1 MKRFVYILLI
11 IVLLVA
17 FSFVFLG
24 CDMISMTANTPENE
38 DTEPEEEEPQEEE
51 EEEEEDNTQYVE
63 LINDLLD
70 NIHDDNYLNAL
81 SLLLENIPISQIALL
96 VQPYI
101 GEENTTLLTTYY
113 QDAVTLLPMM
123 RNLLPIIEQIKP
135 NLSKSDIIMN
145 GVLSLIGA
153 QRIDENTFTFQNYTI
168 FFGENNYI
176 ITKDNDQYTLDY
188 TTNYRF
194 MSCEKKDVEEETTD
208 FVVESNCINDDFA
221 FQYYD
226 YENQKLV
233 QILLQAATLEATVS
247 LQENIQSIP
256 YGIENGITSEFATEG
271 NLLYFDKFDLLEFV
285 AVVE

>member
-1 MKRFVYILLI
+1 
-11 IVLLVA
+11 
-17 FSFVFLG
+17 
-24 CDMISMTANTPENE
+24 
-38 DTEPEEEEPQEEE
+38 
-51 EEEEEDNTQYVE
+51 
-63 LINDLLD
+63 
-70 NIHDDNYLNAL
+70 
-81 SLLLENIPISQIALL
+81 
-96 VQPYI
+96 
-101 GEENTTLLTTYY
+101 
-113 QDAVTLLPMM
+113 
-123 RNLLPIIEQIKP
+123 
-135 NLSKSDIIMN
+135 MN

-153 QRIDENTFTFQNYTI
+153 QRIDENTFSFQNYTI

-176 ITKDNDQYTLDY
+176 ITKDNDEYTLDY

-271 NLLYFDKFDLLEFV
+271 NLLYFDKFNLLEFV